1 MEGSP
6 VKVYGICGRAR
17 RLLRAALC
25 ASALASSAAP
35 ALPQGGMSREREI
48 RERNADLTRELE
60 IRRREG
66 RVRDATPRPP
76 PHPVLPYARSK
87 EDFRTLQL
95 VNNEIMR
102 EVFAAA
108 GAPDY
113 ERVAAAAAEIN
124 KRASRLKSNL
134 RLPDPARKAPRPLA
148 VNISNDEQ
156 LRASLRA
163 LDGLIMGFVNNPAF
177 RDPGTVDGRHSV
189 TAAENLTSVVELSR
203 AIRLSAEKMR
213 KTRRGGL

>member
-1 MEGSP
+1 
-6 VKVYGICGRAR
+6 
-17 RLLRAALC
+17 
-25 ASALASSAAP
+25 
-35 ALPQGGMSREREI
+35 LPQGGGSREREI
-48 RERNADLTRELE
+48 RERNADMTRELE

-66 RVRDATPRPP
+66 RVRDATPQPP

-102 EVFAAA
+102 EVFDAGAA

-124 KRASRLKSNL
+124 KRASRLKSNI
-134 RLPDPARKAPRPLA
+134 RLPEPARKAPRPLA

-163 LDGLIMGFVNNPAF
+163 LDGLIMGFVTNPTF
-177 RDPGTVDGRHSV
+177 RDPGTVDARHSV
-189 TAAENLTSVVELSR
+189 TAAENLTKVVELSR
-203 AIRLSAEKMR
+203 AVRLSAERMR
-213 KTRRGGL
+213 KARKGAL